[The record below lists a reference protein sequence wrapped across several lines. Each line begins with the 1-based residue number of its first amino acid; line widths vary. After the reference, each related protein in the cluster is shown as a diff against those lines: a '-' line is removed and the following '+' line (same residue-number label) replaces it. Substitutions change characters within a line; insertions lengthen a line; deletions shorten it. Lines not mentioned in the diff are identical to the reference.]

1 LDKLEYKALK
11 RSEST
16 AMVSAVAAA
25 DTMAMD
31 SESLQAAT
39 TESELPD
46 EMEEREGDKL
56 LQQDEPDD
64 IFGELEDK
72 ALKRF

>member
-1 LDKLEYKALK
+1 
-11 RSEST
+11 
-16 AMVSAVAAA
+16 MVSAVAAA
-25 DTMAMD
+25 DTMAVNA
-31 SESLQAAT
+31 ESLQAVSP
-39 TESELPD
+39 ESELPD
-46 EMEEREGDKL
+46 EMEDREGYQL